1 MVALAGELGA
11 EVAVSDR
18 LPDLGADDAPQIV
31 VLFLDLLDDDQRD
44 ALEDWVDAG
53 GTLVVTDPVSPFT
66 PPMTGEF
73 DTIDD
78 LAPAP
83 RMADACDIDALGD
96 IDPAGV
102 DPRNGGTL
110 YAPGLGDESCVD
122 DGSGDAYIVATDH
135 GDGTVVAIGGAGM
148 MVNASLAEG
157 ENAPV
162 VSALVA
168 PQEGTR
174 LLVLEPG
181 PLAGASTG
189 RRTLSELIPAGV
201 WRAILQLAVAF
212 VVYAVWRSRRLG
224 RPVPEPA
231 PSPIA
236 GSELVAAVG
245 TLLDRSRSPG
255 HAADLLRRDLRRF
268 LGDHL
273 GVPPD
278 APADVVAAV
287 AAERSGADEAD
298 LRAALG
304 GAPVTD
310 RPGSGR
316 AGRHDRSHPSGGPRP
331 CLTPSSTRSPPPA
344 PCRRPRP
351 PTRHRPRPTARRRS
365 MPPAATR
372 APPSCR
378 CATRWARWSS
388 ARTAPC
394 PAWSRRC
401 WSAATCCSRACRAWP
416 RR

>member
-1 MVALAGELGA
+1 
-11 EVAVSDR
+11 
-18 LPDLGADDAPQIV
+18 
-31 VLFLDLLDDDQRD
+31 
-44 ALEDWVDAG
+44 
-53 GTLVVTDPVSPFT
+53 
-66 PPMTGEF
+66 MTGEF

-78 LAPAP
+78 LAPAS

-110 YAPGLGDESCVD
+110 YAPGLGDESCID

-148 MVNASLAEG
+148 MVNAALAEG

-304 GAPVTD
+304 GAPVTTD
-310 RPGSGR
+310 QDL
-316 AGRHDRSHPSGGPRP
+316 AA
-331 CLTPSSTRSPPPA
+331 L
-344 PCRRPRP
+344 
-351 PTRHRPRPTARRRS
+351 
-365 MPPAATR
+365 AATIDR
-372 APPSCR
+372 IRQEVLAHV
-378 CATRWARWSS
+378 
-388 ARTAPC
+388 
-394 PAWSRRC
+394 
-401 WSAATCCSRACRAWP
+401 
-416 RR
+416 

>member
-1 MVALAGELGA
+1 MSAAPSAGGAGGTARGWALAGVAALLTVLVVIAIGGDGRGGEALSPTSDDRLGTSAMVALARELGA
-11 EVAVSDR
+11 EVEVSDR
-18 LPDLGADDAPQIV
+18 LPDLGADDAPEVMV
-31 VLFLDLLDDDQRD
+31 VFLDLLDDNQRD
-44 ALEDWVDAG
+44 AVEDWVDTG

-66 PPMTGEF
+66 PPVVEDF
-73 DTIDD
+73 DRVED
-78 LAPAP
+78 LAPP
-83 RMADACDIDALGD
+83 RRMSAACDIDALGD
-96 IDPAGV
+96 IDVTGV

-110 YAPGLGDESCVD
+110 YAPDPDDSSCID
-122 DGSGDAYIVATDH
+122 NGSGDAYIVATDR

-148 MVNASLAEG
+148 MVNAALAEG

-168 PQEGTR
+168 PQVGTR

-181 PLAGASTG
+181 PLAGTSTG

-201 WRAILQLAVAF
+201 WRAILQLGVAF
-212 VVYAVWRSRRLG
+212 VLYAAWRSRRLG

-278 APADVVAAV
+278 APADVVATV

-310 RPGSGR
+310 DQDL
-316 AGRHDRSHPSGGPRP
+316 AA
-331 CLTPSSTRSPPPA
+331 L
-344 PCRRPRP
+344 
-351 PTRHRPRPTARRRS
+351 
-365 MPPAATR
+365 AATIDR
-372 APPSCR
+372 IRQEVLAHV
-378 CATRWARWSS
+378 
-388 ARTAPC
+388 
-394 PAWSRRC
+394 
-401 WSAATCCSRACRAWP
+401 
-416 RR
+416 